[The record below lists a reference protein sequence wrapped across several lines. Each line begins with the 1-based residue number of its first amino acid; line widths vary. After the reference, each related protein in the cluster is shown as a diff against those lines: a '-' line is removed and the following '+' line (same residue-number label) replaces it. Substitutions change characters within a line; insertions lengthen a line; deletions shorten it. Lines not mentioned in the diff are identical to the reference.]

1 MDSTEVLRQFAK
13 LLHGFADD
21 ILESIGAESAAATTQ
36 QTDTEPEQATEKQGT
51 TTVDTESELKP
62 ESEGKKLTLEEVRP
76 ILAEKS
82 RAGHTEAIRELIKKH
97 GAPNLSGIDP
107 AEYPALLAEV
117 EAL

>member
-13 LLHGFADD
+13 VLHEFAGS
-21 ILESIGAESAAATTQ
+21 ILESVSAEPTEAEAQ
-36 QTDTEPEQATEKQGT
+36 QADTEPEQTVEVEAQPPQEEK
-51 TTVDTESELKP
+51 P
-62 ESEGKKLTLEEVRP
+62 LTLEEVRP

-82 RAGHTEAIRELIKKH
+82 RAGHTEEIRELLKKH

>member
-1 MDSTEVLRQFAK
+1 MDSIEVLRQFAK

-21 ILESIGAESAAATTQ
+21 ILESINAESAEAAVQ
-36 QTDTEPEQATEKQGT
+36 QANAEPEQTAEVEAPPPQQEK
-51 TTVDTESELKP
+51 P
-62 ESEGKKLTLEEVRP
+62 LTLEEIRP

-82 RAGHTEAIRELIKKH
+82 RAGHTEAIRELLKKH

-107 AEYPALLAEV
+107 AEYLALLAEV

>member
-13 LLHGFADD
+13 VLHEFADS
-21 ILESIGAESAAATTQ
+21 ILESVSAESTEAETQ
-36 QTDTEPEQATEKQGT
+36 QADTEPEQTVEVEAQPPQEEK
-51 TTVDTESELKP
+51 P
-62 ESEGKKLTLEEVRP
+62 LTLEEVRP

-82 RAGHTEAIRELIKKH
+82 RAGHTEAIRGLLKKH